1 MAAITNANGATTGGP
16 VAVIGAGPV
25 GLAAAAALARRGIDM
40 IVLEAGARAASHV
53 SEWSH
58 VTLFTPWSM
67 NVDAVATQMLADGGW
82 DAPDPDEYPTGS
94 EWRER
99 YLEPLADQPAIAGS
113 LQLRTRVVAVGRG
126 GSGRTSDG
134 YRGALPFRLRVDRRG
149 RIEEIE
155 AAAVIDA
162 SGTWA
167 TPNPLGGN
175 GLVAVGEQRLGRRL
189 RYGIPDVLGRERARY
204 ANRTVAVVGSGHSAQ
219 QVVRDLARLAESAPG
234 TQATWIVRHDAPA
247 RREDN
252 RAQDLLRAR
261 AELGELADRAVEMG
275 LVERVTGFRTRS
287 LDHSQG
293 RFTLDDGTRQVG
305 PFDEIVVATGF
316 RPDVELLREL
326 QVDLDPR
333 FEAVRG
339 LASLIDPDVHSCATV
354 PVHGWQ
360 DLEQPEPGLWVVGMK
375 SYGRAPT
382 FLAST
387 GYAQVQS
394 VVARLAHDQGSDTRL
409 AASPSAGDAE
419 AAVDCCGPVADERAE
434 PAPTVTGSCCPG

>member
-1 MAAITNANGATTGGP
+1 MATITNANGAAAGGP

-40 IVLEAGARAASHV
+40 VLLEAGARAASHV

-58 VTLFTPWSM
+58 VRLFTPWSM
-67 NVDAVATQMLADGGW
+67 NVDVVAAQMLADAGW
-82 DAPDPDEYPTGS
+82 DAPDPDQYPTGS

-113 LQLRTRVVAVGRG
+113 LQLRTRVVAVGRC
-126 GSGRTSDG
+126 GSGRASDG
-134 YRGALPFRLRVDRRG
+134 DRAAVPFRLRVDRG

-167 TPNPLGGN
+167 TPNPLGGS

-204 ANRTVAVVGSGHSAQ
+204 ANRKVAVVGSGHSAQ

-247 RREDN
+247 RREAD

-261 AELGELADRAVEMG
+261 AELGALADRAVEMG
-275 LVERVTGFRTRS
+275 LVERITGFRTRS
-287 LDHSQG
+287 LDHFQG
-293 RFTLDDGTRQVG
+293 RFTLDDGTRRVG
-305 PFDEIVVATGF
+305 PFEEIVVATGF

-339 LASLIDPDVHSCATV
+339 LASLVDPDVHSCTTV

-360 DLEQPEPGLWVVGMK
+360 DLEHPEPGLWVVGMK

-394 VVARLAHDQGSDTRL
+394 VVARLAHDQNSVTGL

-419 AAVDCCGPVADERAE
+419 AAVDCCGPVAGGSAE
-434 PAPTVTGSCCPG
+434 PVPTVTGSCCPG